1 MGRGGGTR
9 LGVPFFV
16 FGEERFNTEG
26 TEEENRGRGER
37 GAGLKDQRYREE
49 CGEKREERPASEGRP
64 Y

>member
-1 MGRGGGTR
+1 